1 MTDAVPQSEFLTEER
16 QKSHES
22 KLSISDPWL
31 KALVLGL
38 SRMRVGRL
46 SLELPDGKIHEFGST
61 ANGGPAA
68 RAVVH
73 DVGAIRRIFK
83 YGDIGLGESYMDGQW
98 SSPDLTALIE
108 LALLNEDSLS
118 HAFFGKWIAG
128 LGNFVRHFMSRN
140 TKTGSRRNITYH
152 YDLGNDFYSEW
163 LDKSM
168 TYSSALF
175 EHEGQS
181 LIEAQENKY
190 CHIARLAD
198 VKEND
203 RVLEIG
209 CGWGGFAEV
218 ATKDF
223 GAKVEGITLSDE
235 QLAFAQNRIKEQGL
249 ENRAQ
254 FHLRD
259 YRDQRGR
266 FDAIVSIEM
275 FEAVGQENWD
285 TYFQTLKRNLK
296 ENGKAVVQVITIDEG
311 RFDKYRKTVDFIQRY
326 IFPGGL
332 LPSKTAFIE
341 AASQN
346 GLTAKMTT
354 EFGGDYAETL
364 RLWREEFHAKWETI
378 AELGFDERFKRMW
391 EFYLQYCEAGFRQKS
406 IDVAIFEIK

>member
-1 MTDAVPQSEFLTEER
+1 MLAP
-16 QKSHES
+16 
-22 KLSISDPWL
+22 
-31 KALVLGL
+31 
-38 SRMRVGRL
+38 
-46 SLELPDGKIHEFGST
+46 FG
-61 ANGGPAA
+61 
-68 RAVVH
+68 V
-73 DVGAIRRIFK
+73 F
-83 YGDIGLGESYMDGQW
+83 
-98 SSPDLTALIE
+98 SPDLTALIE

-190 CHIARLAD
+190 RHIARLAD

-218 ATKDF
+218 AAKDF
-223 GAKVEGITLSDE
+223 GVRVKGITLSDE

-249 ENRAQ
+249 EDQAQ

-259 YRDQRGR
+259 YRDQQGR

-285 TYFQTLKRNLK
+285 TYFQTLRRNLK
-296 ENGKAVVQVITIDEG
+296 ENGKAIVQVITIDEG

-332 LPSKTAFIE
+332 LPSKAAFIE
-341 AASQN
+341 AASRN

-378 AELGFDERFKRMW
+378 AKLGFDERFKRMW

-406 IDVAIFEIK
+406 IDVAIFELK